1 MVIYRFP
8 PGSNEEESSKKTPKK
23 PSDTGHKAPDFI
35 YVDDV
40 SSRKEQWESLG
51 NEPPFV
57 SGITSQTGYPFF
69 LRLLT
74 LLISG
79 ILTLWIGVLIVLF
92 LITTAISAILLFRSP
107 SAIQTMKTQWKS
119 IGSISA
125 YALALF
131 VATINP
137 AFGFG
142 IFALYALQSGE
153 PAEKMPFGKMFQGR
167 F

>member
-8 PGSNEEESSKKTPKK
+8 PDSNGEESSKNTSKK
-23 PSDTGHKAPDFI
+23 QSNTAPISPDFI
-35 YVDDV
+35 YVDEV
-40 SSRKEQWESLG
+40 SPRKEQWESLG
-51 NEPPFV
+51 GETPKGGFT
-57 SGITSQTGYPFF
+57 GQTGYPFF

-79 ILTLWIGVLIVLF
+79 ILTLWIGVLVVLF

-107 SAIQTMKTQWKS
+107 SAIQTMKSQWKS
-119 IGSISA
+119 IGSVSA

-153 PAEKMPFGKMFQGR
+153 SAEKMPFGKMFQGH